1 MKDVAPNTPQ
11 SRTAAYLDEAVAAI
25 DAQFGEGFARQN
37 PDLVASLVQT
47 AAIDAAVATGRGAHD
62 EALTLA
68 QKISR
73 ETCETILKLKPRL
86 FG

>member
-1 MKDVAPNTPQ
+1 MKDTEEPE
-11 SRTAAYLDEAVAAI
+11 SRAAAYLSEAVAAI
-25 DAQFGEGFARQN
+25 DAQFGEGFARDH

-47 AAIDAAVATGRGAHD
+47 QAIDAAVATGRGAHE

-68 QKISR
+68 EKISR